1 MSFHHHHRQYF
12 AHATTSNPCR
22 CNFLGSLQTGILALK
37 CTSTANLPRYWKH
50 RHCEWV
56 VGNLTTSPLP
66 HMCHKYPSIADDD
79 CLIKDWEVEED
90 EVTRQLI
97 KLVNLIFTNPSQ
109 CHYRV
114 VVDGGSSQRFLLAAA
129 ADWLTEADKT
139 QLCWPIFCL
148 FSINSRRGRHQQ
160 WSRSV
165 LVDCYIA
172 VWSVDKVLSCPGV
185 NWNEKN
191 WRTSFVIKNLLAF
204 EIDLRVAI

>member
-12 AHATTSNPCR
+12 AHATTSHPCR

-114 VVDGGSSQRFLLAAA
+114 VVDGGSSQRFILAAA
-129 ADWLTEADKT
+129 ADWLTDWGWQNPT
-139 QLCWPIFCL
+139 
-148 FSINSRRGRHQQ
+148 
-160 WSRSV
+160 
-165 LVDCYIA
+165 
-172 VWSVDKVLSCPGV
+172 
-185 NWNEKN
+185 
-191 WRTSFVIKNLLAF
+191 LLANILF
-204 EIDLRVAI
+204 IQYQQSSWSSPAMKQISLGRLLYSSLIGGQSVVMSWCQLKWEELEDEFCN